1 MAYAGS
7 TTRSRGGTR
16 PNGRSAPAP
25 RSGDGMAR
33 RPAGEMP
40 VAARPVG
47 TPSTGRDWS
56 ATGRAAGLFG
66 TGLALG
72 LLVGAGIALLSA
84 PHTGAEMR
92 ALLGAQAHRVRRR
105 ADNAWDELGDELR
118 WAARRG
124 GRSVRHGIT
133 RGRWAAADLIG
144 G

>member
-7 TTRSRGGTR
+7 TTRTRAGTR

-25 RSGDGMAR
+25 RRGEGMTRAPEGELAAVTRASGN
-33 RPAGEMP
+33 
-40 VAARPVG
+40 
-47 TPSTGRDWS
+47 PSTGRDWS

-66 TGLALG
+66 SGLALG

-84 PHTGAEMR
+84 PHSGAEMR